1 MTSEAPTLV
10 ERLQDEADLCRN
22 EGVDCDVV
30 QLVRHSDAIAA
41 IQRLEAEN
49 ANLRSVMVAAAEE
62 ISAHWAAHC
71 DDEGY
76 GPANLMRRLE
86 EGIPTEYAYTAGDFA
101 RLKAENEALKK
112 EASDAA
118 TALPQAVR
126 NERERWEAA
135 VRAACKLIDPLHP
148 AGQPGSYA
156 RGFDVGVETALR
168 TLREVLDAAM
178 TKEQKE

>member
-1 MTSEAPTLV
+1 MSNKHDLPPLLTVA
-10 ERLQDEADLCRN
+10 ERISILSDLN
-22 EGVDCDVV
+22 GNLSGFTGWSWDDVV
-30 QLVRHSDAIAA
+30 QATERVVRARFTEH
-41 IQRLEAEN
+41 IQRLE
-49 ANLRSVMVAAAEE
+49 
-62 ISAHWAAHC
+62 
-71 DDEGY
+71 
-76 GPANLMRRLE
+76 
-86 EGIPTEYAYTAGDFA
+86 
-101 RLKAENEALKK
+101 AENEALKK

-178 TKEQKE
+178 AKEQKE